1 MFGFLKKE
9 KGASVEDRLLVLEQ
23 DAALAAEKIEYL
35 ERKLRVRTKQL
46 YNLQQAVDFI
56 ASGE

>member
-1 MFGFLKKE
+1 MFGIIRAKDLIKRIE
-9 KGASVEDRLLVLEQ
+9 VLEK

-56 ASGE
+56 ASEE